1 LVSVLRLL
9 KRARPYLLVAGVTIA
24 LLSLVELGMRR
35 GVLDPR
41 TVDKGMLGFVCFCLG
56 VLAAVGLL
64 LWLLRSSRFPEEAP
78 EPAERRPRGPDVNR
92 LYYMREF
99 LPETPPSGW
108 SIPVAPNRASTWHI
122 ETGQERVIAELEQEA
137 GLCALR
143 VTVARHDRAE
153 ISDDR
158 ATEIL
163 GHFRGV
169 GEFVEGVEMP
179 DRPTARTW
187 IAVPRGMRPKWR
199 VPEAP
204 PEPREPELSPHL
216 VAARKY
222 LPERVPKGWSVPV
235 AITDDHGMDWK
246 DGAWMMGA
254 GQEVI
259 IACLCTSKGR
269 VKLAVT
275 IFRRDGEE
283 VTEGTAL
290 ELLRQF
296 RGVLEFVQTDPS
308 EDEEEGPPR
317 CTYLG
322 ELQPAR
328 AERAMLN

>member
-9 KRARPYLLVAGVTIA
+9 KRARLYLLVAGVTIA
-24 LLSLVELGMRR
+24 VLSLVELGLRR

-41 TVDKGMLGFVCFCLG
+41 TVDKGVQVFLCICVG
-56 VLAAVGLL
+56 VLLTVGLL
-64 LWLLRSSRFPEEAP
+64 LWLLRPSRFRDEEPGPVEPE
-78 EPAERRPRGPDVNR
+78 RGPDTKR

-99 LPETPPSGW
+99 LPEKPPPGW
-108 SIPVAPNRASTWHI
+108 SVPASPRRGDTWFI
-122 ETGQERVIAELEQEA
+122 ETADERIIA
-137 GLCALR
+137 GLEVDGGLVTLR
-143 VTVARHDRAE
+143 ITVARHDRGELTDAR
-153 ISDDR
+153 SL
-158 ATEIL
+158 EIL

-169 GEFVEGVEMP
+169 GEFVEGAEMS

-187 IAVPRGMRPKWR
+187 IAVPRGLRPKWR
-199 VPEAP
+199 VPKAP
-204 PEPREPELSPHL
+204 PEPRERELSPHL

-222 LPERVPKGWSVPV
+222 LPERVPRGWSVPV

-259 IACLCTSKGR
+259 IACLCTSRGR

-308 EDEEEGPPR
+308 EDEEDGPPR

-328 AERAMLN
+328 GERAMLN

>member
-9 KRARPYLLVAGVTIA
+9 KRARLYLLVVGVTIA
-24 LLSLVELGMRR
+24 VLSLVELGLRR

-41 TVDKGMLGFVCFCLG
+41 TVDKGMQVFLCVCAG
-56 VLAAVGLL
+56 VVLTAGVL
-64 LWLLRSSRFPEEAP
+64 LWLLRPSRFRDEEP
-78 EPAERRPRGPDVNR
+78 EPAERDRGPDTKR

-99 LPETPPSGW
+99 LPETPPPGW
-108 SIPVAPNRASTWHI
+108 SVPAAPRGGDTWFV
-122 ETGQERVIAELEQEA
+122 ETADERIIA
-137 GLCALR
+137 GLEVDGGLVTLR
-143 VTVARHDRAE
+143 ITVARHDRGELTDAR
-153 ISDDR
+153 SL
-158 ATEIL
+158 EIL

-169 GEFVEGVEMP
+169 GEFVEGAEMS

-187 IAVPRGMRPKWR
+187 IAVPRGLRPKWR
-199 VPEAP
+199 VPKTP
-204 PEPREPELSPHL
+204 PEPRERELSPHL

-259 IACLCTSKGR
+259 IACLCTSRGR

-275 IFRRDGEE
+275 IFRRDGDE

-296 RGVLEFVQTDPS
+296 RGVLEFIQTDPS
-308 EDEEEGPPR
+308 EDDEDGPPR

-328 AERAMLN
+328 GERAMLN

>member
-1 LVSVLRLL
+1 MLRLW
-9 KRARPYLLVAGVTIA
+9 KRARLYLLVAGVTIA
-24 LLSLVELGMRR
+24 VLSLVDLGMRR
-35 GVLDPR
+35 GVLNPR
-41 TVDKGMLGFVCFCLG
+41 TVEKVLLGFGCFCIG
-56 VLAAVGLL
+56 VLSCIGVL
-64 LWLLRSSRFPEEAP
+64 LWLLRPSRFPDEAP
-78 EPAERRPRGPDVNR
+78 AAAERGPRRPNVNR

-99 LPETPPSGW
+99 LPETPPPGW
-108 SIPVAPNRASTWHI
+108 SIPVAPNRADTWHI
-122 ETGQERVIAELEQEA
+122 ETGQERIIALLEQEA

-143 VTVARHDRAE
+143 VTVARHDRTELTDA
-153 ISDDR
+153 R
-158 ATEIL
+158 VLEIL

-169 GEFVEGVEMP
+169 GEFVEGVELADAP
-179 DRPTARTW
+179 AARTW
-187 IAVPRGMRPKWR
+187 IAVPVGTRPKWR
-199 VPEAP
+199 VPRAP

-222 LPERVPKGWSVPV
+222 LPDRVPKGWSVPV

-328 AERAMLN
+328 GERAMLN